1 MRRRKGDDMKM
12 KADTGRTEN
21 GFSLIEVIL
30 ALGLLSGVLI
40 SISSMFMLGG
50 RQVKA
55 GRTMTEA
62 TAICH
67 DIMETFE
74 TLSFQSLYLDL
85 GAATTGTT
93 ATADSTTGGSIL
105 EPWQPEIDGKL
116 ENGSATVTV
125 TPLGPGTP
133 NFGAAT
139 AIRVVISVN
148 WNELGR
154 PKSVLMSSIRF

>member
-1 MRRRKGDDMKM
+1 MTM
-12 KADTGRTEN
+12 KAETRCTGA

-85 GAATTGTT
+85 GAATTDTT

-105 EPWQPEIDGKL
+105 EPWQPDIDGKL

-154 PKSVLMSSIRF
+154 PKSVRMSSIRF

>member
-1 MRRRKGDDMKM
+1 MTMKVETRC
-12 KADTGRTEN
+12 TGA

-55 GRTMTEA
+55 GKTMTEA

-85 GAATTGTT
+85 GAVATGTT

-105 EPWQPEIDGKL
+105 EPWQPTIDGKL

-154 PKSVLMSSIRF
+154 PKSVRMSSIRF

>member
-1 MRRRKGDDMKM
+1 MAGWSTKLKR
-12 KADTGRTEN
+12 ATGSASRASWHARGNHPN
-21 GFSLIEVIL
+21 GR
-30 ALGLLSGVLI
+30 G
-40 SISSMFMLGG
+40 
-50 RQVKA
+50 
-55 GRTMTEA
+55 
-62 TAICH
+62 
-67 DIMETFE
+67 
-74 TLSFQSLYLDL
+74 
-85 GAATTGTT
+85 T

-105 EPWQPEIDGKL
+105 EPWQPGIDGKL

-154 PKSVLMSSIRF
+154 PKSVRMSSIRF